1 LRSSSPNFLAGAVT
15 TASQMAVRS
24 WFATDPP
31 VELRPLVRE
40 ALNELASAFADAARR
55 IQPG

>member
-1 LRSSSPNFLAGAVT
+1 MLPVVLAGAVT
-15 TASQMAVRS
+15 TASQTAVRR
-24 WFATDPP
+24 WFAADPP

-40 ALNELASAFADAARR
+40 ALGELFAAFADAARR